1 MRTTIIN
8 KKSDIK
14 PVWYLIDADNKSI
27 GRIST
32 KIASL
37 LRGKNRVNYSPD
49 TFFGDHVIVINAD
62 KAILTGKKELQK
74 MYYRHTGWMG
84 GIVETP
90 YQEMKQKHP
99 EYPIKKAV
107 KGMLPKNRIGTKML
121 LNLKIYNGVD
131 HPHVAQKP
139 VKVEI

>member
-1 MRTTIIN
+1 VRTTIIN
-8 KKSDIK
+8 KRNDLK
-14 PVWYLIDADNKSI
+14 PVWYLIDAENKSI

-62 KAILTGKKELQK
+62 KAKLTGKKELQK

-90 YQEMKQKHP
+90 YLEMKQKHP

-107 KGMLPKNRIGTKML
+107 KGMLPKNRIGKKML
-121 LNLKIYNGVD
+121 LNLKIYNSVD
-131 HPHVAQKP
+131 HPHIAQKP